1 MLAGWVSKRSEVPG
15 RPGEQATELQHKRH
29 YERGG
34 VPARMPMAVEAA
46 FHAGQCALPVGLHR
60 SVRVRRALWVAAEL
74 TRPRL
79 RRRWLGGLFFFLAR
93 AAGDRPMR
101 LAPQGARAPSLAGG
115 ADAAVE
121 FVRAVPQHH
130 LRAGAMRG

>member
-1 MLAGWVSKRSEVPG
+1 MLEGWVSKRSEAPD
-15 RPGEQATELQHKRH
+15 RPGEQATELQPKWH

-34 VPARMPMAVEAA
+34 VPARMPMAVETA
-46 FHAGQCALPVGLHR
+46 FHAGQCAVPVGLHR

-79 RRRWLGGLFFFLAR
+79 RRKWLEGLFFLAR

-101 LAPQGARAPSLAGG
+101 LAP
-115 ADAAVE
+115 
-121 FVRAVPQHH
+121 
-130 LRAGAMRG
+130 